1 MAYKFVA
8 NFLKKVV
15 RIFVRTDE
23 EMSVKDTKV

>member
-15 RIFVRTDE
+15 RILVRTDE